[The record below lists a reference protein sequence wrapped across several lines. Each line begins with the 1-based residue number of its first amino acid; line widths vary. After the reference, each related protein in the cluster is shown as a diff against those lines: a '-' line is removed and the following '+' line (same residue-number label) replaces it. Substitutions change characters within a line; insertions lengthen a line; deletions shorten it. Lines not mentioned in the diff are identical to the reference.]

1 MKKYIDER
9 SKTPL
14 FDPYEIIKNVPARE
28 WGPSK
33 LIESQEDVYPEFSI
47 SRINMPVR
55 ASNSGDGPGTDM
67 IKAPFQYWGNKKL
80 GEYNIELAK
89 KTIED
94 FEKQSHD
101 QDTIES
107 DPNYSIYRDAL
118 NYIEHVEGLK
128 KYLNLPYDVNVIRE
142 SKYKPTRLQN
152 TNQKTYVFA
161 ESTKPGYWNDVVND
175 MVTESYDNHQYQ
187 DPTLNTFT
195 AYRDFDEKGDF
206 VSIYDEWDYNPAVM
220 GGHKMLNK
228 LIDSAT
234 GGKSFVVYDRVY
246 LDDYYDIP
254 EEARGNP
261 FITPAVVTAYK
272 KGGRIHIKKKNR
284 GKFTAAAKRA
294 GMGVQE
300 FARHVLA
307 NKDKYSSTLVKRAN
321 FARNSKKFKHENGG
335 ILKYQN
341 LATTLDLPEG
351 SVYGGE
357 LEPAV
362 VKPKPYIGE
371 LNTYYPVISEYP
383 FTGHSELILY
393 NNDGIYAGHV
403 TKHGTDHDYNLVTN
417 NCSDATRC
425 AVEQVFGKKINPI
438 LFTTPG
444 DVQDF
449 VVEQTGS
456 KPHLSD
462 RGRTSVTFEIPFA
475 TAMDLK
481 NQNIDLRI
489 QNYLKNAELDKKRIR
504 KEAESNGSTWDSS
517 DYDEATRQ
525 VIGALENKKYK
536 FQPFKSRSGG
546 ILKALD
552 YANYIIKKPAY

>member
-1 MKKYIDER
+1 MKKYIDKR

-33 LIESQEDVYPEFSI
+33 LIESQEDVYPEFST

-107 DPNYSIYRDAL
+107 GPNYSIYRDAL

-234 GGKSFVVYDRVY
+234 GGKSFVVYDRIY
-246 LDDYYDIP
+246 LDDYYNIP

-272 KGGRIHIKKKNR
+272 KGGNIHIKKKNR
-284 GKFTAAAKRA
+284 GKFTEYCGGKVTEECIARGKRSKNPLT
-294 GMGVQE
+294 
-300 FARHVLA
+300 R
-307 NKDKYSSTLVKRAN
+307 KRAN
-321 FARNSKKFKHENGG
+321 FASVSRKWKHEN
-335 ILKYQN
+335 
-341 LATTLDLPEG
+341 
-351 SVYGGE
+351 
-357 LEPAV
+357 
-362 VKPKPYIGE
+362 
-371 LNTYYPVISEYP
+371 
-383 FTGHSELILY
+383 
-393 NNDGIYAGHV
+393 
-403 TKHGTDHDYNLVTN
+403 
-417 NCSDATRC
+417 
-425 AVEQVFGKKINPI
+425 
-438 LFTTPG
+438 
-444 DVQDF
+444 
-449 VVEQTGS
+449 
-456 KPHLSD
+456 
-462 RGRTSVTFEIPFA
+462 
-475 TAMDLK
+475 
-481 NQNIDLRI
+481 
-489 QNYLKNAELDKKRIR
+489 
-504 KEAESNGSTWDSS
+504 
-517 DYDEATRQ
+517 
-525 VIGALENKKYK
+525 
-536 FQPFKSRSGG
+536 GG